1 MRKRA
6 LEEKME
12 AIRKEMEDVARM
24 WGLGHPEV
32 YELSQELDVLHNLW
46 EKECAKKKAEK
57 IYHIHPNAS
66 KVRERGMTLF
76 YNVG

>member
-12 AIRKEMEDVARM
+12 AIRKEMEEAAKM

-32 YELSQELDVLHNLW
+32 YELSQELDALHNLW
-46 EKECAKKKAEK
+46 EKECVKKKVEK
-57 IYHIHPNAS
+57 IYHIRPNAS
-66 KVRERGMTLF
+66 KVRERGIAPF
-76 YNVG
+76 YNVV